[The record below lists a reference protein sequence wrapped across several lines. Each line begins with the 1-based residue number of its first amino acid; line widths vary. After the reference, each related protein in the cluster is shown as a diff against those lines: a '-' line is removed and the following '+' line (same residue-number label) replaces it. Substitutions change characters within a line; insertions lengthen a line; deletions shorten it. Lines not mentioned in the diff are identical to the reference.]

1 ELRYNTDAGDK
12 DKWDPSQFGNNGTGL
27 SVVYRFKPLDDKK
40 FWLEPMFWLDTTQYW
55 STYEYGLSAGYD
67 FSKEWKVS
75 GRFRYDMDKATDK
88 SKGYGN
94 DDRNNRRYDVW
105 IDYRPQKTN
114 FQYQLNLV
122 YYNNGYLTWNDGHK
136 NYTAS
141 FKVGYKIGSW
151 IPYMSIADY
160 KGVDKT
166 SSNRQIRWRWGL
178 TYTF

>member
-1 ELRYNTDAGDK
+1 MGELRYNTDEGDK

-114 FQYQLNLV
+114 FNI
-122 YYNNGYLTWNDGHK
+122 
-136 NYTAS
+136 S
-141 FKVGYKIGSW
+141 
-151 IPYMSIADY
+151 
-160 KGVDKT
+160 
-166 SSNRQIRWRWGL
+166 
-178 TYTF
+178 